1 MFRQGQGNAG
11 SLLYNQ
17 SLRRQHHRDNEKNIK
32 ESTMKKSIIALAFI
46 ATGLA
51 IGAQAKTTALPTLTD
66 RAAIELVNQGL
77 QFCRK
82 DGYNVS
88 VAVVD
93 RTGSLKA
100 FGRSELAGPHTVD
113 SAQKKAF
120 TAASMGQPT
129 ANLAKLVTD
138 KPFLQGLKD
147 MDARMLLLGGGMPI
161 KVDGQIVGG
170 IGIGGAPGGH
180 LDQAC
185 AEQAI
190 KITLK

>member
-1 MFRQGQGNAG
+1 
-11 SLLYNQ
+11 
-17 SLRRQHHRDNEKNIK
+17 
-32 ESTMKKSIIALAFI
+32 
-46 ATGLA
+46 
-51 IGAQAKTTALPTLTD
+51 
-66 RAAIELVNQGL
+66 
-77 QFCRK
+77 
-82 DGYNVS
+82 
-88 VAVVD
+88 
-93 RTGSLKA
+93 
-100 FGRSELAGPHTVD
+100 
-113 SAQKKAF
+113 
-120 TAASMGQPT
+120 MGQPT

>member
-1 MFRQGQGNAG
+1 
-11 SLLYNQ
+11 
-17 SLRRQHHRDNEKNIK
+17 
-32 ESTMKKSIIALAFI
+32 MKKSIIALAFI

-100 FGRSELAGPHTVD
+100 FGRSELAGPHCGQRSEKSVHRSLYG
-113 SAQKKAF
+113 SAYC
-120 TAASMGQPT
+120 QPRQT
-129 ANLAKLVTD
+129 GN
-138 KPFLQGLKD
+138 
-147 MDARMLLLGGGMPI
+147 R
-161 KVDGQIVGG
+161 
-170 IGIGGAPGGH
+170 
-180 LDQAC
+180 
-185 AEQAI
+185 
-190 KITLK
+190 